1 MVMLSVM
8 LAEIRRRGFDFA
20 GRFFDVDGGYD
31 SDCNCNC
38 EEPFWMD
45 LIPSIMQRKDVAN
58 RGKPSRKETRL
69 FNADEYR
76 KRALIEGIFV
86 AEETRR
92 HQLHRRFVRLSVF
105 CSYSRTVKPAF
116 PLSKKPVGLQTTK
129 DSKRPVACGRL
140 HTRPYRPK
148 PADGG

>member
-1 MVMLSVM
+1 MLPVM

-20 GRFFDVDGGYD
+20 GRLFDADRGYD
-31 SDCNCNC
+31 SDC
-38 EEPFWMD
+38 EELFWMG
-45 LIPSIMQRKDVAN
+45 LIPNIMQRKDAIN
-58 RGKPSRKETRL
+58 RGKPNRKKEARL

-76 KRALIEGIFV
+76 KRALIGGIFV

-116 PLSKKPVGLQTTK
+116 PLSKKAG
-129 DSKRPVACGRL
+129 RPAN
-140 HTRPYRPK
+140 H
-148 PADGG
+148 